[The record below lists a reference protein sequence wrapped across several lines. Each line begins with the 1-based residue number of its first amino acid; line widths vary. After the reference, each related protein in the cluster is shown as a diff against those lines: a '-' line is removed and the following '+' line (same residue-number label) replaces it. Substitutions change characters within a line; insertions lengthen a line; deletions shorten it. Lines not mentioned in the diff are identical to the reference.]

1 MEKEKGNQEQDERV
15 KRLKK
20 TRSTTKAQITKIY
33 NKVEDKTSKVSEEEA
48 AIRLEWLEE
57 YFIKFRQIQ
66 DEIETFVTDL
76 KTEEERRLTIGG
88 GRLRAGHVIF
98 FYSIFIF
105 SSDGRFYNGHRF
117 FSVDIKYW

>member
-33 NKVEDKTSKVSEEEA
+33 NKVEDKTNKVSEEDA

-88 GRLRAGHVIF
+88 GRLCAGHVRF
-98 FYSIFIF
+98 FYFRRSYHCSNFC
-105 SSDGRFYNGHRF
+105 S
-117 FSVDIKYW
+117 